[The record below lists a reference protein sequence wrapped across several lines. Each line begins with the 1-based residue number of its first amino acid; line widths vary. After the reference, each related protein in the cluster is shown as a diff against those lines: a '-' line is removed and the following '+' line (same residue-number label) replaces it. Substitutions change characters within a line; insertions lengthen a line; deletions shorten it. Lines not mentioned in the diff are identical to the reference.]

1 MLARECSMSEL
12 SAGMILNQDPHNANG
27 MLIVAKRQEL
37 TYQWIERHKGFSQ
50 RGIIL
55 VFVPSYSTE

>member
-1 MLARECSMSEL
+1 MSEL

-50 RGIIL
+50 RGIIAGSIL